1 MQRVNAVTKNQESRF
16 FCNRSTRVGSGFSKV
31 SVCRVH
37 RALLSEFGPQFMPPR
52 LKDSEAF
59 HEIEAIFDVCCGGA
73 LTTTDSKLLLH
84 ERLSFFGAG
93 LQRYV
98 V

>member
-1 MQRVNAVTKNQESRF
+1 
-16 FCNRSTRVGSGFSKV
+16 
-31 SVCRVH
+31 
-37 RALLSEFGPQFMPPR
+37 MPPR

-59 HEIEAIFDVCCGGA
+59 HEIEAIFDVCYGGA

>member
-1 MQRVNAVTKNQESRF
+1 
-16 FCNRSTRVGSGFSKV
+16 
-31 SVCRVH
+31 
-37 RALLSEFGPQFMPPR
+37 MPPR

-84 ERLSFFGAG
+84 ERLSFFGADTDLRG
-93 LQRYV
+93 ETV
-98 V
+98 